1 MFKTLKNQRG
11 MTLIEII
18 VVMAIIALFTSIVAT
33 QVTSRLAQ
41 AKVDATKTQIKMLSQ
56 ALELYKADNDYY
68 PTTDQGLEALITK
81 PTTGNVPTNYPS
93 GGYLQKNKLPKDGW
107 GQPFVY
113 ISEDGNS
120 FTILSYG
127 ADKKEGGS
135 DKGADVSSDDI

>member
-1 MFKTLKNQRG
+1 MLKHLKNQRG

-33 QVTSRLAQ
+33 QVTGRLAQ
-41 AKVDATKTQIKMLSQ
+41 AKIDSTKTQIKMLSQ

-81 PTTGNVPTNYPS
+81 PTTGNVPTNYPAD
-93 GGYLQKNKLPKDGW
+93 GYLQKSKLPKDGW

-113 ISEDGNS
+113 ISEDGNA